1 MTRGMPDSASDVFCR
16 FHDAWTRGDLPAVL
30 TCVDP
35 AVVVHPLH
43 GVLFT
48 RKEFRG
54 PEGVLEWYRE
64 MTEPWERF
72 DVLVER
78 VDDVPGGAQGII
90 KVVGYRGYE
99 DFHARI
105 GVDAEMRDGRILTLT
120 ARDVDDL
127 ESQLDSADG
136 AGG

>member
-1 MTRGMPDSASDVFCR
+1 MADSASDVIRR
-16 FHDAWTRGDLPAVL
+16 FHQAWSDGDLPTVL

-35 AVVVHPLH
+35 DVVVHPLH

-54 PEGVLEWYRE
+54 PDGVADWYRE

-72 DVLVER
+72 EALVER

-90 KVVGYRGYE
+90 TVVGHRGDE

-105 GVDAEMRDGRILTLT
+105 GVDFEMRDGRILTLT

-127 ESQLDSADG
+127 EAQLDSANG
-136 AGG
+136 AAG

>member
-1 MTRGMPDSASDVFCR
+1 MADSASDVFHR
-16 FHDAWTRGDLPAVL
+16 FHQAWTDGDLPTVL

-35 AVVVHPLH
+35 DVVVYPLH

-54 PEGVLEWYRE
+54 PDGVADWYRE

-72 DVLVER
+72 EALVER

-90 KVVGYRGYE
+90 KVVGYRSDE

-105 GVDAEMRDGRILTLT
+105 GVDVEMRDGRILTLT

-127 ESQLDSADG
+127 EAQLDSADG
-136 AGG
+136 AAG